1 MSSSAFLDVSISNEW
16 MVLRSL
22 APKCKIGCQASH
34 VQSAFWAETN
44 VQTGGYGEV
53 KEGDDGAVR

>member
-1 MSSSAFLDVSISNEW
+1 MSSSAFLDASISNER

-22 APKCKIGCQASH
+22 APKCKIGCQTNH
-34 VQSAFWAETN
+34 FQPAFWAETN

-53 KEGDDGAVR
+53 KEGDDRAVR